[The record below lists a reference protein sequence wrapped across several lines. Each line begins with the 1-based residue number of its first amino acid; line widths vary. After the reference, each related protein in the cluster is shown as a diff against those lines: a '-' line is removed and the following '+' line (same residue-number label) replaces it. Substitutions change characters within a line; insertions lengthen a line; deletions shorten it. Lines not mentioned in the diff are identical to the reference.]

1 MTYTRETLI
10 AERNER
16 IEKEIT
22 WCDRKIQRLRK
33 ELFALKDPISD
44 VFGNPEY
51 RYVSGNPE
59 YRKGDGSRA
68 NPLSPLAG
76 TSLGEALKAAIA
88 LTNDNPLGPSQ
99 WIKFND
105 HTFYVNADED
115 LKDVALRVE
124 YVRKTLFPTEAE
136 YLAMR

>member
-1 MTYTRETLI
+1 MTYTRETLL

-16 IEKEIT
+16 IEKEIASLE
-22 WCDRKIQRLRK
+22 RKIQRLQSEVIEDR
-33 ELFALKDPISD
+33 DPISD
-44 VFGNPEY
+44 VF
-51 RYVSGNPE
+51 GNPE

>member
-1 MTYTRETLI
+1 MTYTRETLL

-33 ELFALKDPISD
+33 ELFALKDPILN
-44 VFGNPEY
+44 VFGRSE
-51 RYVSGNPE
+51 S
-59 YRKGDGSRA
+59 RKGDGSRA
-68 NPLSPLAG
+68 KPLRPFAG
-76 TSLGEALKAAIA
+76 TSLGEAIKAAITLA
-88 LTNDNPLGPSQ
+88 NEQGLSQ
-99 WIKFND
+99 WITFND
-105 HTFYVNADED
+105 QVFCVNADED